1 MSLNKKPLY
10 RSSFQFLLLGWP
22 PETVGR
28 VVRGCA
34 ERGVDLKWFGKPG
47 APAGFTSRYE
57 HWEHSQSDPMPQ
69 SDRVLA
75 GLLDMRLPLTFTLA
89 DCTLI
94 ARIVKEEVSA
104 VWQEQHEEE
113 QIASATVS
121 SSKL

>member
-10 RSSFQFLLLGWP
+10 RSSFQFLLLDWP

-57 HWEHSQSDPMPQ
+57 HWEFAQPKPMPQ

>member
-1 MSLNKKPLY
+1 MY
-10 RSSFQFLLLGWP
+10 RSSFQFLLLDWP
-22 PETVGR
+22 PEAVGR

-34 ERGVDLKWFGKPG
+34 ERGVELKWFGKPG